1 MDEPCRR
8 AEPPISM
15 GRPILDVLVGSTSE
29 VDMGT
34 EEPRVIRPD
43 ERTEAAGPATPG
55 MVREVAFA
63 GDDRWVGFVRS
74 EAGVRSGW
82 HHHGDTDTYFYVLRG
97 SVELEFGPGGRERLR
112 VEAGDFAHVP
122 RGVIHREGTTADE
135 PGEIALVR
143 IGSGPPVVN
152 VEGPESE

>member
-1 MDEPCRR
+1 MDTPRPR
-8 AEPPISM
+8 AV
-15 GRPILDVLVGSTSE
+15 RPA
-29 VDMGT
+29 
-34 EEPRVIRPD
+34 
-43 ERTEAAGPATPG
+43 ERTVAAGPVTPG

-82 HHHGDTDTYFYVLRG
+82 HHHGETDTYFYVLRG
-97 SVELEFGPGGRERLR
+97 TIELEFGPGGRERLR

-122 RGVIHREGTTADE
+122 RGVIHREGTTAEE
-135 PGEIALVR
+135 PGELALVR

-152 VEGPESE
+152 VEGPEPE